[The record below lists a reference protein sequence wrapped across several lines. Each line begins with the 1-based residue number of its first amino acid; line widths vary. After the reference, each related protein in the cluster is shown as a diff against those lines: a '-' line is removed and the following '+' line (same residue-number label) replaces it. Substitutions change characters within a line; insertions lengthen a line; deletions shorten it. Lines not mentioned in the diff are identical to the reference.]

1 MESLVEPNLIMEP
14 CSSALRASPDVL
26 SNYREMLRRVSND
39 PPTDNTVRIYNLIL
53 PKRDDEKNE
62 LGSPC

>member
-26 SNYREMLRRVSND
+26 SNYREMPRRVSND
-39 PPTDNTVRIYNLIL
+39 PQT
-53 PKRDDEKNE
+53 
-62 LGSPC
+62 